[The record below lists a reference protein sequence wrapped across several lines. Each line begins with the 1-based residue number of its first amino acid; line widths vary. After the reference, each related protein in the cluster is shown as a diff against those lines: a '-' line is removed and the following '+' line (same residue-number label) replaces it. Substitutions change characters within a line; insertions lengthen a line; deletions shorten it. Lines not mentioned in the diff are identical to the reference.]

1 MPAPVAL
8 ILPARDEEESLGPT
22 LAELAGLGLAQLIVA
37 NNGSRDRTGEV
48 ARAGGAQVVEEPAGG
63 YGQACLAGIAALRP
77 EIAIVAFMDADG
89 SDDPSELPELLAPI
103 ARGEADLVIGSRER
117 GGGEPGSLAPAQ
129 RCGNRLATTLLRL
142 LFGVRCTDLGPFR
155 AIRRDALDRL
165 GMRDRNYGWTVE
177 MQVRAHQ
184 QGLRVFEVPARYRRR
199 RAGRSKVS
207 GSLRGSVA
215 AGGKILWTIF
225 RYRLAGA

>member
-1 MPAPVAL
+1 MPPPVAL
-8 ILPARDEEESLGPT
+8 ILPARDEEEAMGAT
-22 LAELAGLGLAQLIVA
+22 LAELAGLDLAQLIVV

-77 EIAIVAFMDADG
+77 EIAIVTFMDADG
-89 SDDPSELPELLAPI
+89 SDDPRELPELLAPI

-129 RCGNRLATTLLRL
+129 RWGNRLATTLLRL
-142 LFGVRCTDLGPFR
+142 LFGARYTDLGPFR

-177 MQVRAHQ
+177 MQIRAHRK
-184 QGLRVFEVPARYRRR
+184 GLRVLEIPARHRRR

-207 GSLRGSVA
+207 GNLWGSVA

-225 RYRLAGA
+225 RCRLAGA